1 MRRIV
6 FASIVAAALVAC
18 SSDTTAPS
26 STDLIADFEAASSS
40 TQFTV
45 AGGYDEDLYQ
55 LRLGNGLPDA
65 LELTPEQEEKI
76 TALVKAFK
84 EANKADQEALKAII
98 REAKKARKDG
108 KSDAEIKT
116 ILDKGTPIAA
126 KLAAAAA
133 KLKADIDAI
142 LTAEQRAWLASHEPK
157 NCRKNQF
164 PPLTDEQK
172 AKIRGFE
179 AAFKESSKAD
189 QRAVKAGLKEIEKAA
204 HNGVSTADI
213 QKILDGI
220 KPAIDRLA
228 DGRKKLKEQIESVLT
243 AEQKASGCLPLG

>member
-6 FASIVAAALVAC
+6 LVSLVAAAVVAC

-26 STDLIADFEAASSS
+26 STDLIADFEAASSA
-40 TQFTV
+40 TVFTV
-45 AGGYDEDLYQ
+45 AGGYDADLYQ
-55 LRLGNGLPDA
+55 LRLGNGLPDE

-76 TALVKAFK
+76 HALVRAFK
-84 EANKADQEALKAII
+84 EANEADQEALKAII
-98 REAKKARKDG
+98 REARKAREDG
-108 KSDAEIKT
+108 KSDAEIKA

-133 KLKADIDAI
+133 KLKTDIDAI

-157 NCRKNQF
+157 NCNKNRF

-172 AKIRGFE
+172 TKIKGFE
-179 AAFKESSKAD
+179 AAFKETSKANLLV
-189 QRAVKAGLKEIEKAA
+189 VKTALKEIKKAVL
-204 HNGVSTADI
+204 NGGSVAEI

-220 KPAIDRLA
+220 KPTIERLA
-228 DGRKKLKEQIESVLT
+228 EGRKKLKEDIESVLT

>member
-6 FASIVAAALVAC
+6 LASLVAAALVAC

-26 STDLIADFEAASSS
+26 STDLIAEFEAANLG
-40 TQFTV
+40 TQFTI

-55 LRLGNGLPDA
+55 LRLGHGLPDD
-65 LELTPEQEEKI
+65 LELTADQKAKI
-76 TALVKAFK
+76 KALVEAFK
-84 EANKADQEALKAII
+84 EANKADQQALNAIL
-98 REAKKARKDG
+98 REAKQAKKDH
-108 KSDAEIKT
+108 KSDAEIKA
-116 ILDKGTPIAA
+116 ILDKGAPIAA

-157 NCRKNQF
+157 NCKKNLF
-164 PPLTDEQK
+164 PPLTDAQK
-172 AKIRGFE
+172 AQMKALE
-179 AAFKESSKAD
+179 AAFEEANKAD
-189 QRAVKAGLKEIEKAA
+189 LVAVKVGLKELKNAV
-204 HNGVSTADI
+204 NTGQSTADI
-213 QKILDGI
+213 QKILDAI

-228 DGRKKLKEQIESVLT
+228 TNRKTLKDQLQAVLT

>member
-6 FASIVAAALVAC
+6 LVSLVAAAVVAC
-18 SSDTTAPS
+18 SSDTTAPTN
-26 STDLIADFEAASSS
+26 TDLIADFETASYG
-40 TQFTV
+40 TVFTV

-55 LRLGNGLPDA
+55 LRLGNGLPDE
-65 LELTPEQEEKI
+65 LKLTPEQEEKI
-76 TALVKAFK
+76 GALVKAFK
-84 EANKADQEALKAII
+84 EANKADQDALRAII
-98 REAKKARKDG
+98 REARQAKEDG
-108 KSDAEIKT
+108 KSDAEIKA

-133 KLKADIDAI
+133 NLKTDIDAI

-157 NCRKNQF
+157 NCNKNRF

-172 AKIRGFE
+172 TKIKEFE
-179 AAFKESSKAD
+179 AAFKETSKAD
-189 QRAVKAGLKEIEKAA
+189 LRTVMTALKEIKNAA
-204 HNGVSTADI
+204 LAGGSAADI

-220 KPAIDRLA
+220 KPVIDRLTA
-228 DGRKKLKEQIESVLT
+228 GRKTLKEQIESVLT